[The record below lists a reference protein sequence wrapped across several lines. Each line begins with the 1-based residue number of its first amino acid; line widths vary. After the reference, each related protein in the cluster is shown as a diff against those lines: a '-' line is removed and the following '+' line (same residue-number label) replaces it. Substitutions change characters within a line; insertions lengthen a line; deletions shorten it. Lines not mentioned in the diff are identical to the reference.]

1 MDPVSWY
8 IIILVMLIICSAF
21 FSSAETAFS
30 SVNKI
35 RLRNYVEEKR
45 RGAKRALKIA
55 ENFDNT
61 IATILIGNNIVNIA
75 SATIATALFTE
86 IFEELYSENII
97 LIISTFVMTFI
108 VLIFGEIVPKS
119 LAKQHA
125 ERFTMMFGG
134 VLSLIIVI
142 LKPVA
147 TVFLLF
153 KKLVIKLFNRGVG
166 EEPSVTEDELE
177 HIIDTMEE
185 EGVIEEEKSE
195 MLHSVLDLT
204 KQRVKDILTPRVDI
218 IALNVNSTAEATLEV
233 FVEQKFSRIPVYEDR
248 IDNIV
253 GVLYE
258 RDFLLHV
265 VDENELDLS
274 EIMRKPMFVP
284 SSMIVIDLLQ
294 KLQLNKQHMAIVTDE
309 YGGTAGL
316 VTLEDVLEELVG
328 EIYDE
333 HDDEEL
339 YLVKKSDTEF
349 IAHADVDLDDIFDE
363 LQVKINNA
371 DEYKTLG
378 GWLHEHITDVPE
390 EGMSVVYKAMVD
402 HHDIDREDEYVDIR
416 FTIIETVE
424 RRMLVIKIEK
434 LDEEQMENEKAEERD
449 ESEELNE

>member
-8 IIILVMLIICSAF
+8 IIILLILIFCSAF
-21 FSSAETAFS
+21 FSAAETAFS

-45 RGAKRALKIA
+45 RGAKKALKIA

-61 IATILIGNNIVNIA
+61 ITTILIGNNIVNIA
-75 SATIATALFTE
+75 SATIATAFFTE
-86 IFEELYSENII
+86 IFKEIYQENII
-97 LIISTFVMTFI
+97 LIISTFVMTFV
-108 VLIFGEIVPKS
+108 VLICGEIIPKS
-119 LAKQHA
+119 LAKQQA
-125 ERFTMMFGG
+125 ERFTMTFGG
-134 VLSLIIVI
+134 ILYLLIM
-142 LKPVA
+142 LFKPVA

-153 KKLVIKLFNRGVG
+153 KRLVSSIFSGGKA

-185 EGVIEEEKSE
+185 EGVIEGEKSE

-218 IALNVNSTAEATLEV
+218 IALNVTSTSDAVLEV
-233 FVEQKFSRIPVYEDR
+233 FVEQKFSRIPVYEER

-258 RDFLLHV
+258 RDFLLAM
-265 VDENELDLS
+265 VDENDILDVAQ
-274 EIMRKPMFVP
+274 IMRKPMYVP
-284 SSMIVIDLLQ
+284 SSMIVTDLLQ
-294 KLQLNKQHMAIVTDE
+294 KLQHNKQHMAIVTDE

-339 YLVKKSDTEF
+339 YLEKVNEKEYL
-349 IAHADVDLDDIFDE
+349 AHADIDLDDVFDNLE
-363 LQVKINNA
+363 VKINNA

-378 GWLHEHITDVPE
+378 GWLHEHFTEIPK
-390 EGMSVVYKAMVD
+390 EGMSIIYKAMVD
-402 HHDIDREDEYVDIR
+402 HHDLDREEEFIDIR
-416 FTIIETVE
+416 FTITETLE
-424 RRMLVIKIEK
+424 RRMIAIKIEVI
-434 LDEEQMENEKAEERD
+434 
-449 ESEELNE
+449 EELEEETEKEE